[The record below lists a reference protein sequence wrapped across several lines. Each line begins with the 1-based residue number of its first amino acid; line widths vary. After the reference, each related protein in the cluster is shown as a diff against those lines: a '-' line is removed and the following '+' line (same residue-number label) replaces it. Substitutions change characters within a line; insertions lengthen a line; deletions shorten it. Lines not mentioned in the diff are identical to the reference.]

1 MSATD
6 KKTKEQL
13 DAELKETVA
22 AILQLVKENGEVTLK
37 LIKENHVPKDLQS
50 KISERLKTH
59 DKLAFRLQ
67 GKEVYFSYDE
77 NAKKKKDED
86 VQKITQLLMDAID
99 ADPKGEVR
107 VSPFIDKNKLN
118 RWQFNHTI
126 KILKKQRRVQTRKD
140 YESTFVS
147 KYLNQEDADILASIR
162 KQLTNTP
169 VAQISMLKKDTQ
181 KEFPTCQ
188 TRTLTRIIKLLIEDT
203 ENPLGRGKIGQ
214 TEYVFYPA
222 SKEQFSNMEAEFK
235 EDVETV
241 VEAVGDG
248 TDPVELDGLQS
259 RIKTPVSQILKY
271 LNFQGCGKQYVI
283 RTNKES
289 KKKYVQKED
298 DEKQKQTTV
307 IEAFIH
313 RLANKERKFLKR
325 EISQLKS
332 LLI

>member
-181 KEFPTCQ
+181 KEFPTC
-188 TRTLTRIIKLLIEDT
+188 
-203 ENPLGRGKIGQ
+203 
-214 TEYVFYPA
+214 
-222 SKEQFSNMEAEFK
+222 
-235 EDVETV
+235 
-241 VEAVGDG
+241 
-248 TDPVELDGLQS
+248 
-259 RIKTPVSQILKY
+259 
-271 LNFQGCGKQYVI
+271 
-283 RTNKES
+283 
-289 KKKYVQKED
+289 
-298 DEKQKQTTV
+298 
-307 IEAFIH
+307 
-313 RLANKERKFLKR
+313 
-325 EISQLKS
+325 
-332 LLI
+332 